1 MISMHT
7 FVVCKSIL
15 VNRVW
20 QCDRKETAVQMVYFI
35 VLHSFIWIHEPE
47 KHSENNFSK
56 SVDR

>member
-35 VLHSFIWIHEPE
+35 VLHCTYQNKNVEECRIAAFFHT
-47 KHSENNFSK
+47 
-56 SVDR
+56 DT